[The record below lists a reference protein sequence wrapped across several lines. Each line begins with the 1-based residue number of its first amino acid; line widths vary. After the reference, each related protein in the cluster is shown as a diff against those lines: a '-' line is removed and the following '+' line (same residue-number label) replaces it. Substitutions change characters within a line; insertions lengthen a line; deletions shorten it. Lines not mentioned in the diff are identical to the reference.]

1 VANIINAQPL
11 GLSEQQGQQLFNQ
24 VAEQVLQNMGSTAQL
39 RNFNTPSGFDQR
51 FNSFQPDQ
59 LLPPGVA
66 PLGFA
71 NGNIQG
77 SQNSAISNINLNG
90 RENLSNGPS
99 FLEQLL
105 MGRQIAPQQQ
115 RIPII
120 RQNGFSQQ
128 NSVPIGG
135 LSNSQFSNG
144 RLSFQNSRLPFPD
157 NRFETVHDISHFPD
171 AIPVDPSSVHVTA
184 TDIRDPI
191 GRALQANT
199 RLRERLQALNVQ
211 DDKKLVIGA
220 ESIALE
226 EIRRENRRLRK
237 LIRQKKGKLNTHYD
251 QVKKPPPP
259 PPPKKNNKFGAG
271 LLLGALGALII
282 G

>member
-1 VANIINAQPL
+1 
-11 GLSEQQGQQLFNQ
+11 
-24 VAEQVLQNMGSTAQL
+24 MGSTAQL

-59 LLPPGVA
+59 LLPPDVA
-66 PLGFA
+66 PVGFA
-71 NGNIQG
+71 NGNIQA

-90 RENLSNGPS
+90 RDNLSNGPS

-128 NSVPIGG
+128 NSAPISE
-135 LSNSQFSNG
+135 LSNSQFLNG
-144 RLSFQNSRLPFPD
+144 RLPFQNSRLPFPD

-171 AIPVDPSSVHVTA
+171 AIPVDPSSVHVTG

-220 ESIALE
+220 ESNALE